1 MRELQGVTL
10 IASVCIRRTVSTSV
24 IHNCNRYLLRSTG
37 WITPERMDAHVGVV
51 VVPSWRHLQLA
62 TSKSTNVNAS
72 MTSTELLLNRE
83 TLILNGPAPARFT
96 GIGAVVVLLALDG
109 DVAFPR
115 VGENVIWMHP
125 IFR

>member
-1 MRELQGVTL
+1 
-10 IASVCIRRTVSTSV
+10 
-24 IHNCNRYLLRSTG
+24 
-37 WITPERMDAHVGVV
+37 MDAHVGVV

-62 TSKSTNVNAS
+62 TSKSTNVSAS
-72 MTSTELLLNRE
+72 LTSTELLLNRE
-83 TLILNGPAPARFT
+83 TLMLNGPAPARFT